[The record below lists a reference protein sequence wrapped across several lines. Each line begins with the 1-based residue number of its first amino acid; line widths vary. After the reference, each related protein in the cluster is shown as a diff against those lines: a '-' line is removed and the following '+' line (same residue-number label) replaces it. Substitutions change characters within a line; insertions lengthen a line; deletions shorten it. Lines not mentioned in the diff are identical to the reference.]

1 MPRKRLIFGVKSVA
15 EEAKKGEIMF
25 IRDRIK
31 KDSVEALKAG
41 QSRKVE
47 ILRFLLSLI
56 EKRAL
61 KLPFG
66 EMEDSDV
73 SAVLQKELKNKK
85 ESKQMF
91 EKASRDDLVK
101 EIEYEIELLQVY
113 LPEEIN
119 EEEVEKIVGRIV
131 DENKEANFGLM
142 MNKVMAELRGK
153 VDGGLVSKLVKKAI
167 DG

>member
-1 MPRKRLIFGVKSVA
+1 
-15 EEAKKGEIMF
+15 MF